1 MDKPENSFPPLA
13 RDESPPAILV
23 TGGAGYIGA
32 HACRYLHDEGFLPV
46 CFDNFSAGHRSFVR
60 WGPLFEGDLLD
71 PGQLDAAMRQYRP
84 AAIMHFAA
92 NALVGES
99 VADPAKYYRNN
110 SLGSF
115 NLIEAARA
123 HGVRHF
129 VFSST
134 CASYGVPGVV
144 PIPEDHPQV
153 PINAYGSSKLVVEQ
167 MLQHYGPAYGLRS
180 VALRYFNAAGALP
193 GGELGED
200 HDPETHLI
208 PLAIGAALGSR
219 PPLQVLG
226 TDYPT
231 PDGTAVRDYIHV
243 CDLAEA
249 HVAALRHLLAGGESA
264 RLNLGT
270 GVGASVREVIG
281 TVERVLGLPVPHVD
295 APRRPGD
302 PPALVADARKAREL
316 LGWEARM
323 SSLERIITDACA
335 WHRSAGARTGAAPTA
350 ETGSTQAAQ

>member
-1 MDKPENSFPPLA
+1 MA
-13 RDESPPAILV
+13 AILV

-32 HACRYLHDEGFLPV
+32 HACKFLGEAGFVPV
-46 CFDNFSAGHRSFVR
+46 CFDNLSTGHRGFVR
-60 WGPLFEGDLLD
+60 WGPLVEGDLLD
-71 PGQLDAAMRQYRP
+71 PPALRAAIEEYRP
-84 AAIMHFAA
+84 VAILHFAA

-110 SLGSF
+110 TLGSF

-123 HGVRHF
+123 AGIGHF

-134 CASYGVPGVV
+134 CASYGIPSVV

-153 PINAYGSSKLVVEQ
+153 PINAYGSSKLAVEQ
-167 MLQHYGPAYGLRS
+167 MLHHYGPAYGLGS

-200 HDPETHLI
+200 HDPESHLI
-208 PLAIGAALGSR
+208 PLAIEAALGVR

-226 TDYPT
+226 ADYPT

-249 HVAALRHLLAGGESA
+249 HVAALRYLIDGGASA

-270 GVGASVREVIG
+270 GVGASVREVIS
-281 TVERVLGLPVPHVD
+281 TVERVMGRPVPHVD

-302 PPALVADARKAREL
+302 PPALVADPERARRL
-316 LGWEARM
+316 LGWEPRM
-323 SSLERIITDACA
+323 SSLERIISDAVA
-335 WHRSAGARTGAAPTA
+335 WHRRLRAA
-350 ETGSTQAAQ
+350 

>member
-1 MDKPENSFPPLA
+1 MA
-13 RDESPPAILV
+13 AILV

-32 HACRYLHDEGFLPV
+32 HACKFLGEAGFVPV
-46 CFDNFSAGHRSFVR
+46 CFDNLSTWHRGFVR
-60 WGPLFEGDLLD
+60 WGPLVEGDLLD
-71 PGQLDAAMRQYRP
+71 PPALRAAIDEYRP
-84 AAIMHFAA
+84 VAIMHFAA

-110 SLGSF
+110 TLGSF

-123 HGVRHF
+123 AGIGHF

-134 CASYGVPGVV
+134 CASYGIPSVV
-144 PIPEDHPQV
+144 PIAEDHPQA
-153 PINAYGSSKLVVEQ
+153 PINAYGSSKLAVEQ
-167 MLQHYGPAYGLRS
+167 MLHHYGPAYGLGS

-200 HDPETHLI
+200 HDPESHLI
-208 PLAIGAALGSR
+208 PLAIEAALGVR

-226 TDYPT
+226 ADYPT

-249 HVAALRHLLAGGESA
+249 HVAALRYLIDGGASA

-270 GVGASVREVIG
+270 GVGASVREVIS
-281 TVERVLGLPVPHVD
+281 TVERVMGRPVPHVD

-302 PPALVADARKAREL
+302 PPALVADPERARRL
-316 LGWEARM
+316 LGWEPRM
-323 SSLERIITDACA
+323 SSLERIISDAVA
-335 WHRSAGARTGAAPTA
+335 WHRRLRAA
-350 ETGSTQAAQ
+350 

>member
-1 MDKPENSFPPLA
+1 MA
-13 RDESPPAILV
+13 AILV

-32 HACRYLHDEGFLPV
+32 HACKFLGEAGFVPV
-46 CFDNFSAGHRSFVR
+46 CFDNLSTGHRGFVR
-60 WGPLFEGDLLD
+60 WGPLVEGDLLD
-71 PGQLDAAMRQYRP
+71 PPALRAAIDEYRP
-84 AAIMHFAA
+84 VAILHFAA

-110 SLGSF
+110 TLGSF

-123 HGVRHF
+123 AGIGHF

-134 CASYGVPGVV
+134 CASYGIPSVV
-144 PIPEDHPQV
+144 PIAEDHPQV
-153 PINAYGSSKLVVEQ
+153 PINAYGSSKLAVEQ
-167 MLQHYGPAYGLRS
+167 MLHHYGPAYGLGS

-200 HDPETHLI
+200 HDPESHLI
-208 PLAIGAALGSR
+208 PLAIEAALGVR

-226 TDYPT
+226 ADYPT

-249 HVAALRHLLAGGESA
+249 HVAALRYLIDGGASA

-270 GVGASVREVIG
+270 GVGASVREVIS
-281 TVERVLGLPVPHVD
+281 TVERVMGRPVPHVD

-302 PPALVADARKAREL
+302 PPALVADPERARRL
-316 LGWEARM
+316 LGWEPRM
-323 SSLERIITDACA
+323 SSLERIISDAVA
-335 WHRSAGARTGAAPTA
+335 WHRRLRAA
-350 ETGSTQAAQ
+350 

>member
-1 MDKPENSFPPLA
+1 MM
-13 RDESPPAILV
+13 AILV

-32 HACRYLHDEGFLPV
+32 HTCKCLHEAGFVPV
-46 CFDNFSAGHRSFVR
+46 CFDNFSTGHRDFVR
-60 WGPLFEGDLLD
+60 WGPLIEGDLLD
-71 PGQLDAAMRQYRP
+71 TVALQAAIDRYRP

-99 VADPAKYYRNN
+99 VVDPAKYYRNN

-115 NLIEAARA
+115 NLIEAARTNDI
-123 HGVRHF
+123 RHF

-134 CASYGVPGVV
+134 CASYGVPSIV
-144 PIPEDHPQV
+144 PIPEDHPQM

-167 MLQHYGPAYGLRS
+167 MLRHYDAAYGLGS

-193 GGELGED
+193 GAGLGED
-200 HDPETHLI
+200 HEPETHLI
-208 PLAIGAALGSR
+208 PLAIEAALALR

-243 CDLAEA
+243 WDLAEA
-249 HVAALRHLLAGGESA
+249 HVAALRHLLAGGASA

-270 GVGASVREVIG
+270 GVGASVRQVIS
-281 TVERVLGLPVPHVD
+281 TVAEVLGVSVPYED

-302 PPALVADARKAREL
+302 PPALVADARRARQL

-323 SSLERIITDACA
+323 SSLDRIVSDACA
-335 WHRSAGARTGAAPTA
+335 WHRRPRPA
-350 ETGSTQAAQ
+350 

>member
-1 MDKPENSFPPLA
+1 MTA
-13 RDESPPAILV
+13 VLV

-32 HACRYLHDEGFLPV
+32 HSCKYLHDAGFTPV
-46 CFDNFSAGHRSFVR
+46 CFDNFSTGHRDFVR
-60 WGPLFEGDLLD
+60 WGPLVEGDLLD
-71 PGQLDAAMRQYRP
+71 PATIREAMDRHRP
-84 AAIMHFAA
+84 VAIMHFAA

-99 VADPAKYYRNN
+99 VVDPAKYYRNN

-123 HGVRHF
+123 SGIRHF

-134 CASYGVPGVV
+134 CASYGVPTTV
-144 PIPEDHPQV
+144 PIPEDHPQT

-167 MLQHYGPAYGLRS
+167 MLHHYGPAYGIGS

-193 GGELGED
+193 GGDLGED
-200 HDPETHLI
+200 HEPETHLI
-208 PLAIGAALGSR
+208 PLAIEAALGLR

-243 CDLAEA
+243 CDLADA
-249 HVAALRHLLAGGESA
+249 HVAALRHLIAGGESA

-270 GVGASVREVIG
+270 GTGASVREVIA
-281 TVERVLGLPVPHVD
+281 TVERVLGLPVPHAD

-302 PPALVADARKAREL
+302 PPALVADAGRARAL
-316 LGWEARM
+316 LGWEPRM
-323 SSLERIITDACA
+323 SSLERIVADACE
-335 WHRSAGARTGAAPTA
+335 WHRKRRGV
-350 ETGSTQAAQ
+350 

>member
-1 MDKPENSFPPLA
+1 MA
-13 RDESPPAILV
+13 AILV

-32 HACRYLHDEGFLPV
+32 HACKFLGEAGFVPV
-46 CFDNFSAGHRSFVR
+46 CFDNLSTGHRGFVR
-60 WGPLFEGDLLD
+60 WGPLVEGDLLD
-71 PGQLDAAMRQYRP
+71 PPALRAAIEEYRP
-84 AAIMHFAA
+84 VAILHFAA

-110 SLGSF
+110 TLGSF

-123 HGVRHF
+123 AGIGHF

-134 CASYGVPGVV
+134 CASYGIPSVV
-144 PIPEDHPQV
+144 PIAEDHPQV
-153 PINAYGSSKLVVEQ
+153 PINAYGSSKLAVEQ
-167 MLQHYGPAYGLRS
+167 MLHHYGPAYGLGS

-200 HDPETHLI
+200 HDPESHLI
-208 PLAIGAALGSR
+208 PLAIEAALGVR

-226 TDYPT
+226 ADYPT

-249 HVAALRHLLAGGESA
+249 HVAALRYLIDGGASA

-270 GVGASVREVIG
+270 GVGASVREVIS
-281 TVERVLGLPVPHVD
+281 TVERVMGRPVPHVD

-302 PPALVADARKAREL
+302 PPALVADPERARRL
-316 LGWEARM
+316 LGWEPRM
-323 SSLERIITDACA
+323 SSLERIISDAVA
-335 WHRSAGARTGAAPTA
+335 WHRRLRAA
-350 ETGSTQAAQ
+350 

>member
-1 MDKPENSFPPLA
+1 MA
-13 RDESPPAILV
+13 AILV

-32 HACRYLHDEGFLPV
+32 HACKFLGEAGFVPV
-46 CFDNFSAGHRSFVR
+46 CFDNLSTGHRGFVR
-60 WGPLFEGDLLD
+60 WGPLVEGDLLD
-71 PGQLDAAMRQYRP
+71 PPALRAAIDEYRP
-84 AAIMHFAA
+84 VAILHFAA

-110 SLGSF
+110 TLGSF

-123 HGVRHF
+123 AGIGHF

-134 CASYGVPGVV
+134 CASYGIPSVV

-153 PINAYGSSKLVVEQ
+153 PINAYGSSKLAVEQ
-167 MLQHYGPAYGLRS
+167 MLHHYGPAYGLGS

-200 HDPETHLI
+200 HDPESHLI
-208 PLAIGAALGSR
+208 PLAIEAALGVR

-226 TDYPT
+226 ADYPT

-249 HVAALRHLLAGGESA
+249 HVAALRYLIDGGASA

-270 GVGASVREVIG
+270 GVGASVREVIS
-281 TVERVLGLPVPHVD
+281 TVERVMGRPVPHVD

-302 PPALVADARKAREL
+302 PPALVADPERARRL
-316 LGWEARM
+316 LGWEPRM
-323 SSLERIITDACA
+323 SSLERIISDAVA
-335 WHRSAGARTGAAPTA
+335 WHRRLRAA
-350 ETGSTQAAQ
+350 

>member
-1 MDKPENSFPPLA
+1 MA
-13 RDESPPAILV
+13 AILV

-32 HACRYLHDEGFLPV
+32 HACKFLGEAGFVPV
-46 CFDNFSAGHRSFVR
+46 CFDNLSTGHRGFVR
-60 WGPLFEGDLLD
+60 WGPLVEGDLLD
-71 PGQLDAAMRQYRP
+71 PPALRAAIEEYRP
-84 AAIMHFAA
+84 VAILHFAA

-110 SLGSF
+110 TLGSF

-123 HGVRHF
+123 AGIGHF

-134 CASYGVPGVV
+134 CASYGIPSVV
-144 PIPEDHPQV
+144 PIAEDHPQA
-153 PINAYGSSKLVVEQ
+153 PINAYGSSTLAVEQ
-167 MLQHYGPAYGLRS
+167 MLHHYGPAYGLGS

-200 HDPETHLI
+200 HDPESHLI
-208 PLAIGAALGSR
+208 PLAIEAALGVR

-226 TDYPT
+226 ADYPT

-249 HVAALRHLLAGGESA
+249 HVAALRYLIDGGASA

-270 GVGASVREVIG
+270 GVGASVREVIS
-281 TVERVLGLPVPHVD
+281 TVERVMGRPVPHVD

-302 PPALVADARKAREL
+302 PPALVADPERARRL
-316 LGWEARM
+316 LGWEPRM
-323 SSLERIITDACA
+323 SSLERIISDAVA
-335 WHRSAGARTGAAPTA
+335 WHRRLRAA
-350 ETGSTQAAQ
+350 

>member
-1 MDKPENSFPPLA
+1 MA
-13 RDESPPAILV
+13 AILV

-32 HACRYLHDEGFLPV
+32 HACKFLGEAGFVPV
-46 CFDNFSAGHRSFVR
+46 CFDNLSTGHRGFVR
-60 WGPLFEGDLLD
+60 WGPLVEGDLLD
-71 PGQLDAAMRQYRP
+71 PPALRAAIDEYRP
-84 AAIMHFAA
+84 VAILHFAA

-110 SLGSF
+110 TLGSF

-123 HGVRHF
+123 AGIGHF

-134 CASYGVPGVV
+134 CASYGIPSVV
-144 PIPEDHPQV
+144 PIPEDHPQA
-153 PINAYGSSKLVVEQ
+153 PINAYGSSKLAVEQ
-167 MLQHYGPAYGLRS
+167 MLHHYGPAYGLGS

-200 HDPETHLI
+200 HDPESHLI
-208 PLAIGAALGSR
+208 PLAIEAALGVR

-226 TDYPT
+226 ADYPT

-249 HVAALRHLLAGGESA
+249 HVAALRYLIDGGASA

-270 GVGASVREVIG
+270 GVGASVREVIS
-281 TVERVLGLPVPHVD
+281 TVERVMGRPVPHVD

-302 PPALVADARKAREL
+302 PPALVADPERARRL
-316 LGWEARM
+316 LGWEPRM
-323 SSLERIITDACA
+323 SSLERIISDAVA
-335 WHRSAGARTGAAPTA
+335 WHRRLRAA
-350 ETGSTQAAQ
+350 